1 MLESSDNDDDSVSA
15 FGFSS
20 PASSKSTAHTNN
32 MEFEMSLPCY
42 KAVGFSVTDSCVY
55 ITITLSLNPG

>member
-1 MLESSDNDDDSVSA
+1 MLESSDNDDDSVSE
-15 FGFSS
+15 FSS